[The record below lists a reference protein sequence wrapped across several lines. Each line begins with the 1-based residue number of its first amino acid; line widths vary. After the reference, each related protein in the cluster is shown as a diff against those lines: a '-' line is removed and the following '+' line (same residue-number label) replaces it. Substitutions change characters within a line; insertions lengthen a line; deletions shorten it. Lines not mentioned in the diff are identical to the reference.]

1 MKISDADRDPSS
13 IKKDNIDTIKIVD
26 NFFEKELFSK
36 IQKHIS
42 TKIYYTPAYFT
53 GTTEKTKENYYG
65 DRWLFVNDKK
75 FLSLFVD
82 QVAKKFKIKPK
93 TICFT
98 SAIDLRNLDHFKPH
112 TDSGVAKINILIM
125 LKGPSAVTN
134 GTVFYTDKELDIH
147 VGFKENR
154 AVLFPSARFHSQ
166 HASKIP
172 NLKRYTAT
180 IFIQDYEE
188 E

>member
-75 FLSLFVD
+75 F
-82 QVAKKFKIKPK
+82 
-93 TICFT
+93 
-98 SAIDLRNLDHFKPH
+98 
-112 TDSGVAKINILIM
+112 
-125 LKGPSAVTN
+125 
-134 GTVFYTDKELDIH
+134 
-147 VGFKENR
+147 
-154 AVLFPSARFHSQ
+154 
-166 HASKIP
+166 
-172 NLKRYTAT
+172 
-180 IFIQDYEE
+180 
-188 E
+188 